1 MQCSPGPHQTVKGN
15 GIKENRLRGKI
26 LCPHIVNAAAVPFIC
41 KGNRQRV
48 RNPKTLKI
56 YFQSLFFEKKITW
69 KNSFYVTYGI
79 TLKTQLQETRRKIT
93 VGMH

>member
-56 YFQSLFFEKKITW
+56 YFQSLFFEKNHLEKFILCDIWNNIKDSITG
-69 KNSFYVTYGI
+69 NST
-79 TLKTQLQETRRKIT
+79 
-93 VGMH
+93 